1 MTRTE
6 HPAAAPYS
14 RALIAS
20 GLACVSLAGA
30 SFADVRAAGADT
42 LPMPKIDFALAGKT
56 IGDNATV
63 KMAHR
68 AGRIRLEIDVAG
80 MPGMTA
86 FINPQRRRMIML
98 SEVPGMQNMAV
109 EVELPE
115 QYAFAGLP
123 ISGTRLGTD
132 TVAGEACD
140 IWRAAEKSEAGPV
153 DACITADGIVLRTQA
168 TVRGKPQVVF
178 EATEISRA
186 PQDPKRFELPPG
198 VKVTR
203 MPKGMQSL
211 LPGLGLGR

>member
-1 MTRTE
+1 MTRTDQ
-6 HPAAAPYS
+6 PAVASYS

-30 SFADVRAAGADT
+30 GAAGADT
-42 LPMPKIDFALAGKT
+42 LPLPKIDFALAGRT
-56 IGDNATV
+56 LGDNATV

-68 AGRIRLEIDVAG
+68 EGRIRLEIDVAG
-80 MPGMTA
+80 MPGGMTA

-98 SEVPGMQNMAV
+98 SDVPGMQNMAV

-115 QYAFAGLP
+115 QYAFAGMP

-132 TVAGEACD
+132 TVAGEACEV
-140 IWRAAEKSEAGPV
+140 WRAAEKSEAGPV